1 MGHRRRARE
10 FALQMLF
17 QIDLTAASPGEVFRT
32 FWVDQTGEE
41 DIRAFAERLV
51 SGVCG
56 ERARLDAVIAGSAEN
71 WRIERMPVVDR
82 NVLRIS
88 IYEMLFEP
96 ETPPLVSIDEAIEV
110 AKRFGTGESGG
121 FINGVLDD
129 VRRRIERGDLAPGR

>member
-1 MGHRRRARE
+1 
-10 FALQMLF
+10 MLF
-17 QIDLTAASPGEVFRT
+17 QIDLTGASPAEVFRT

-41 DIRAFAERLV
+41 DIRTFAESLV
-51 SGVCG
+51 EGVVV
-56 ERARLDAVIAGSAEN
+56 ERTKLDAVIAGSAEN

-96 ETPPLVSIDEAIEV
+96 QTPPLVSIDEAIEV
-110 AKRFGTGESGG
+110 AKRFGSGESGG

-129 VRRRIERGDLAPGR
+129 VRKRIERGELTAGG

>member
-1 MGHRRRARE
+1 
-10 FALQMLF
+10 MLF
-17 QIDLTAASPGEVFRT
+17 QIDLTGAEPGEVFRT

-51 SGVCG
+51 SGVVV
-56 ERARLDAVIAGSAEN
+56 ERARLDSVIAGSAEN

-96 ETPPLVSIDEAIEV
+96 TTPPLVSIDEAIEV

-129 VRRRIERGDLAPGR
+129 VRRRIERGELSSGG